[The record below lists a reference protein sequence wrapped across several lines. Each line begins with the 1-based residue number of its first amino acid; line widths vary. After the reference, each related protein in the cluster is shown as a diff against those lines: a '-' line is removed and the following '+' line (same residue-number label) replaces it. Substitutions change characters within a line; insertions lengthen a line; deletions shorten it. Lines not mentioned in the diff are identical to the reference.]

1 MKKTLIVIT
10 ALPYLQFIFLF
21 VALFLITKQIF
32 KRFETKYS
40 FFSKDLMWCTYVY
53 HLLFGLIYYL
63 YALSNPSDS
72 KKYFSKTFGTLK
84 NWGETFGTET
94 TFVRFFSYP
103 FIKYFHFN
111 YEMMMLL
118 FTWIGFMGFFFAYL
132 FFKENVNLKVTIFK
146 RINLLTLILFLP
158 NMHFWS
164 ASLGKGSL
172 IFFGL
177 MLFAYTLNKP
187 QKRFLPMILAS
198 MLVFAVRPHIFLFLA
213 IAIFYGLMFGRNR
226 MPLKLK
232 LGGMLILIASLF
244 LLKEQILGVVKLNGS
259 ENPIQ
264 DFLAFA
270 SHRSED
276 LSDTASGL
284 NMNNYSILERICS
297 FWFRP
302 LFFDA
307 PGILG
312 VFVSLE
318 NLVYIILFSRL
329 FRLDFFTFWKTANT
343 NVKMSMVLFLVTS
356 VAMTFIMSNLGIMI
370 RQKSMIM
377 YFLLFVIYYYQAF
390 LNGQTT
396 QVISQKVK
404 TTIE

>member
-1 MKKTLIVIT
+1 MIAAI
-10 ALPYLQFIFLF
+10 PYIQFLLLF
-21 VALFLITKQIF
+21 VGLFLLTKKFF
-32 KRFETKYS
+32 KHFESKFT
-40 FFSKDLMWCTYVY
+40 FFSKDLMWCVYIY

-72 KKYFSKTFGTLK
+72 KKYFSRPFNSGKSWSG
-84 NWGETFGTET
+84 TFGTET
-94 TFVRFFSYP
+94 TFVDFISYP

-118 FTWIGFMGFFFAYL
+118 FTWIGFLGFLFAYL
-132 FFKENVNLKVTIFK
+132 FFKENVKLKVTIFK
-146 RINLLTLILFLP
+146 KVNLLTLILFLP

-164 ASLGKGSL
+164 ASLGKGAL

-187 QKRFLPMILAS
+187 EKRYIPMVLAS
-198 MLVFAVRPHIFLFLA
+198 LLVFAVRPHIFFFLA
-213 IAIFYGLMFGRNR
+213 VAILYGLLFGKNR

-232 LGGMLILIASLF
+232 LGGILLLVATMF
-244 LLKEQILGVVKLNGS
+244 LLHEQILSVVKLNGS
-259 ENPIQ
+259 SNPIQ

-270 SHRSED
+270 SKRSND
-276 LSDTASGL
+276 LSETTSGL
-284 NMNNYSILERICS
+284 DMANYSILEKVCS

-312 VFVSLE
+312 VLVSIE

-329 FRLDFFTFWKTANT
+329 FRLDFFTFWKSASS
-343 NVKMSMVLFLVTS
+343 NVKMSLVLFLVTS
-356 VAMTFIMSNLGIMI
+356 LAMTFIMSNLGIMI

-377 YFLLFVIYYYQAF
+377 YFLLFVIYYYQAY
-390 LNGQTT
+390 LDGHTNPETAK
-396 QVISQKVK
+396 KVRSR
-404 TTIE
+404 IE